1 MQIEMTLDEAS
12 GPRSSRRQ
20 PAVFE
25 TTGRSSAANQLS
37 TTPLRGFR
45 GETSSPNFSQFLIS
59 NQFTED
65 SHFTFFRSLSLSA
78 SPTSI
83 LYSNYCHSLIEQ
95 LLLTLFIT
103 DPGRSFVSRRAPV
116 ASPFFNKLHIE
127 IPSKADT
134 ERPRKTTSYQSE
146 CTPLLFHSCFY
157 RLLWHTVIAMAQ
169 VTTTTSTT
177 TLCPA
182 AL

>member
-1 MQIEMTLDEAS
+1 MTKRVVPVVPAGSLQSLKQRADPRPRISYRQHLCGDS
-12 GPRSSRRQ
+12 GEKHHHRIL
-20 PAVFE
+20 A
-25 TTGRSSAANQLS
+25 
-37 TTPLRGFR
+37 
-45 GETSSPNFSQFLIS
+45 NFSFPINSLKTLTS
-59 NQFTED
+59 LSFG
-65 SHFTFFRSLSLSA
+65 LSLSA